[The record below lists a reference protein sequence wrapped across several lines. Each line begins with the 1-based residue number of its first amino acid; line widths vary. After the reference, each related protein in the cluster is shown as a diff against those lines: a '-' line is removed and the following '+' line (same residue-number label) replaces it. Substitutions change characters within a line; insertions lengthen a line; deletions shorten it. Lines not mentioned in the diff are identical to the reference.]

1 MSGVY
6 KWSAIDRVCNSV
18 MTFVGNV
25 ILARILS
32 PYDFGLLAMTA
43 IFVAIAYNVSGCG
56 LSDGLIKKTNP
67 TNRDYSTVF
76 VFNLVFGLAFCVVFI
91 FLAQPIANFFGYKEL
106 EQIMWA
112 IGICFVFSA
121 MTFTQET
128 KMRKELDMKRMA
140 VVRLSATASS
150 LILGI
155 YLALAGYG
163 FWALVSTRIFLSIFL
178 FIYYVILSR
187 WMPKIAFYSDSFKE
201 MFGYGVHLML
211 SYVFTQIGRNVNSF
225 VLGRYSP
232 VAAGVF
238 SQAQKLQ
245 EVPYSIIESVFN
257 WPFFAVLSNEQDAQK
272 RRKLAQDMFQ
282 NILWI
287 GVVIGALLVLLA
299 SPGIRVLYG
308 EKWIEAIPIFRLLIL
323 YGIFTSMK
331 YFFQT
336 ILKTYG
342 NTRTIKNL
350 TFIEIVLQLV
360 LLAIA
365 FRFGIYWITIS
376 QIVALGIIMLFYLRW
391 YMKIEEM
398 SLMQIIT
405 SIVNTTVVPLIVF
418 AIVLIGYLY
427 WDGCISVYVNLLFT
441 LMSFGV
447 LFVLFNELIRP
458 SMYMNYRK
466 KLVTKKLNNK

>member
-18 MTFVGNV
+18 MTFTGNV

-56 LSDGLIKKTNP
+56 LSDGLIKKANP

-245 EVPYSIIESVFN
+245 EAPYSIIESVFN

-308 EKWIEAIPIFRLLIL
+308 EKWIEAIPLFRLLIL

>member
-1 MSGVY
+1 
-6 KWSAIDRVCNSV
+6 
-18 MTFVGNV
+18 
-25 ILARILS
+25 
-32 PYDFGLLAMTA
+32 
-43 IFVAIAYNVSGCG
+43 
-56 LSDGLIKKTNP
+56 
-67 TNRDYSTVF
+67 
-76 VFNLVFGLAFCVVFI
+76 
-91 FLAQPIANFFGYKEL
+91 
-106 EQIMWA
+106 
-112 IGICFVFSA
+112 
-121 MTFTQET
+121 
-128 KMRKELDMKRMA
+128 
-140 VVRLSATASS
+140 
-150 LILGI
+150 
-155 YLALAGYG
+155 
-163 FWALVSTRIFLSIFL
+163 
-178 FIYYVILSR
+178 
-187 WMPKIAFYSDSFKE
+187 
-201 MFGYGVHLML
+201 
-211 SYVFTQIGRNVNSF
+211 
-225 VLGRYSP
+225 
-232 VAAGVF
+232 
-238 SQAQKLQ
+238 
-245 EVPYSIIESVFN
+245 
-257 WPFFAVLSNEQDAQK
+257 
-272 RRKLAQDMFQ
+272 
-282 NILWI
+282 
-287 GVVIGALLVLLA
+287 
-299 SPGIRVLYG
+299 
-308 EKWIEAIPIFRLLIL
+308 
-323 YGIFTSMK
+323 MK

-427 WDGCISVYVNLLFT
+427 WDGCISVYVNILFT

>member
-6 KWSAIDRVCNSV
+6 KWSAIDRICNSV
-18 MTFVGNV
+18 MTFAGNV

-56 LSDGLIKKTNP
+56 LSDGLIKKNNP
-67 TNRDYSTVF
+67 TDRDYSTVF
-76 VFNLVFGLAFCVVFI
+76 VFNLVFGLVFCTIFI
-91 FLAQPIANFFGYKEL
+91 LSAQPIANFFGYKEL

-140 VVRLSATASS
+140 IVRLSATASS

-163 FWALVSTRIFLSIFL
+163 FWALVSTRIFLSVFL
-178 FIYYVILSR
+178 FIYYVIFSR
-187 WMPKIAFYSDSFKE
+187 WMPKIAFYRDSFKE

-225 VLGRYSP
+225 VLGKYSP

-245 EVPYSIIESVFN
+245 EVPYSVIEAVFN
-257 WPFFAVLSNEQDAQK
+257 WPFFAVLSNEQDAQE

-287 GVVIGALLVLLA
+287 GVVIGVLLVLLA

-350 TFIEIVLQLV
+350 TSIEIVLQLI
-360 LLAIA
+360 LLAVA

-376 QIVALGIIMLFYLRW
+376 QIIALGIIMLFYLRW

-427 WDGCISVYVNLLFT
+427 WNGCISVYVNLLLT

-458 SMYMNYRK
+458 SVYMNYRK
-466 KLVTKKLNNK
+466 KLVTKS

>member
-56 LSDGLIKKTNP
+56 LSDGLIKKANP

-76 VFNLVFGLAFCVVFI
+76 VFNLVFGLVFCVVFI

>member
-18 MTFVGNV
+18 MTFTGNV

-56 LSDGLIKKTNP
+56 LSDGLIKKANP

-245 EVPYSIIESVFN
+245 EAPYSIIESVFN

>member
-18 MTFVGNV
+18 MTFTGNV

-56 LSDGLIKKTNP
+56 LSDGLIKKAHP
-67 TNRDYSTVF
+67 TDRDYSTVF
-76 VFNLVFGLAFCVVFI
+76 VFNLVFGLVFCVIFI
-91 FLAQPIANFFGYKEL
+91 LSAQPIANFFGYKEL

-112 IGICFVFSA
+112 IAICFIFSA

-163 FWALVSTRIFLSIFL
+163 FWALVSTRIFLSVFL

-187 WMPKIAFYSDSFKE
+187 WMPKIAFYRDSFKE

-287 GVVIGALLVLLA
+287 GVVTGALLVLLA

-342 NTRTIKNL
+342 KTKTIKNL

-360 LLAIA
+360 LLTIA
-365 FRFGIYWITIS
+365 FEFGIYWITIS
-376 QIVALGIIMLFYLRW
+376 QIVALGIVMQCYLRW
-391 YMKIEEM
+391 YMKIEEIP
-398 SLMQIIT
+398 LMRIIT
-405 SIVNTTVVPLIVF
+405 SIVNTIVVPLIVF
-418 AIVLIGYLY
+418 AIVLVGYLY
-427 WDGCISVYVNLLFT
+427 WNGNVSVYVNLLLI
-441 LMSFGV
+441 LMSFCIM
-447 LFVLFNELIRP
+447 FVLLNELIRP
-458 SMYMNYRK
+458 SVYISYRK
-466 KLVTKKLNNK
+466 KLVSER

>member
-56 LSDGLIKKTNP
+56 LSDGLIKKANP

-466 KLVTKKLNNK
+466 KLVTKKTK

>member
-56 LSDGLIKKTNP
+56 LSDGLIKKANP

>member
-56 LSDGLIKKTNP
+56 LSDGLIKKANP

-398 SLMQIIT
+398 SFMQIIT

-427 WDGCISVYVNLLFT
+427 WDGCISVYVNILFT

>member
-56 LSDGLIKKTNP
+56 LSDGLIKKANP

-427 WDGCISVYVNLLFT
+427 WDGCISVYVNILFT
-441 LMSFGV
+441 LVSFGV

>member
-56 LSDGLIKKTNP
+56 LSDGLIKKANP

-91 FLAQPIANFFGYKEL
+91 FLAQPIADFFGYKEL

-427 WDGCISVYVNLLFT
+427 WDGCISVYVNILFT